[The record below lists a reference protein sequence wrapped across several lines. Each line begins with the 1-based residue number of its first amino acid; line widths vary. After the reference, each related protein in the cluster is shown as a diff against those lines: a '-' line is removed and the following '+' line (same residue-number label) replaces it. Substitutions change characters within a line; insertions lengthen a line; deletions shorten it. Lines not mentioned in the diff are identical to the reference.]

1 MSHFKEIDGMQF
13 YHAGECTSGPNCEKS
28 QFILLWHSKST
39 LGESCL
45 DQSINVIEV
54 TNDKQYGEILKIHEV
69 VSQESNTKRYP
80 RYKLQ
85 IVPPR
90 KNNEQL
96 NN

>member
-1 MSHFKEIDGMQF
+1 MQF

-39 LGESCL
+39 LGESSL